1 LQENIAELKEGE
13 LLQNIPNPFSGTTQI
28 WYKLKKGSNIQLNV
42 YNHTG
47 QLIKSFDEGKKVEG
61 THYIEFNA
69 GSLNNG
75 LYFYSIS
82 INGKRTDSKKMT
94 IMK

>member
-1 LQENIAELKEGE
+1 MQNKVENLSTGE

-28 WYKLKKGSNIQLNV
+28 WYKLEKESNIQINV

-47 QLIKSFDEGKKVEG
+47 QLIKSIDEGSKAKG
-61 THYIEFNA
+61 THYVEFEA
-69 GSLNNG
+69 SGLNNG